1 MAPLLLG
8 YLESMVQGIPFL
20 ILLVL
25 VVGGVVLRS
34 RQMGFHTRRP
44 KQTTAK
50 APAKRRPLRRA
61 RRP

>member
-8 YLESMVQGIPFL
+8 YLESTVQGIPFL

-25 VVGGVVLRS
+25 VIGGVVLRS

-50 APAKRRPLRRA
+50 APA
-61 RRP
+61 